1 MTATNHSVDTY
12 YNNLHAARKVA
23 DDRQLA
29 ARDGNVTINST
40 YQPYRRNPRLS
51 KVSGSYS
58 YIYVNV

>member
-1 MTATNHSVDTY
+1 MY

-51 KVSGSYS
+51 KVSGRYG
-58 YIYVNV
+58 YVNVYV

>member
-1 MTATNHSVDTY
+1 MY

-51 KVSGSYS
+51 KVSGSYG
-58 YIYVNV
+58 YINVYV